1 MQAPRDSGVVATNV
15 GAPAVALVTDAA
27 GGKLKVIAFSR
38 GGDEEFWL
46 GEELRVG
53 GSSKGKRITVNW
65 LKCDHGVYVREIED
79 KVKESRVLLRNVL
92 LEPDGNGWTLSRD
105 NREKIQRL
113 LISKVDDTSSDDDTL
128 CVLCGEEEADD
139 WDEGVICDGCEGS
152 FHIQ

>member
-1 MQAPRDSGVVATNV
+1 VQAPRGVVATDV
-15 GAPAVALVTDAA
+15 DAPVVALVTDAA
-27 GGKLKVIAFSR
+27 GGKLKVIAFTG

-46 GEELRVG
+46 GEELRIG

-65 LKCDHGVYVREIED
+65 LKCDHHDGVYVREIED
-79 KVKESRVLLRNVL
+79 KVKESSSKCSVNM
-92 LEPDGNGWTLSRD
+92 LEPDGNGWTLSRG
-105 NREKIQRL
+105 NREEIQRL